1 MCETVVY
8 ILGLYHCF
16 GELSIY
22 GVYTDRKKLYEKY
35 QMLLREDDICLDYE
49 YPGKP
54 EKPHI
59 YQLPLNTFIGE
70 KMDWGDDTIWYP
82 DTLDEREIA
91 IEDLIG
97 REL

>member
-1 MCETVVY
+1 MCEAVVY

-16 GELSIY
+16 GELDIY
-22 GVYTDRKKLYEKY
+22 GVYTDRKELYEKY
-35 QMLLREDDICLDYE
+35 QMLLREDDICLDHKY
-49 YPGKP
+49 P

-70 KMDWGDDTIWYP
+70 KMDWGDDTIWYL
-82 DTLDEREIA
+82 DTLEEREIA
-91 IEDLIG
+91 IEALIG